1 VDNSATEVRSNR
13 AGTGLEDCQPA
24 TDLTERVVHG
34 ITDVEPEELSAVVV
48 RIVIKGRTRDVWA
61 NLLNALLIHIGV
73 EDVRD
78 LIRSHIVGGID
89 FPSVAVVG
97 SGLDVGINL
106 RPLVVAEREAGKLQI
121 NHVVEPS
128 EGTLNT
134 ERSDKLARSC
144 IADVLTQV
152 SIVTEQIAAR
162 LRACDQ
168 TKDGNAILLTKRIV
182 TSTIADKLNTQ
193 NIEEILRELGGRS
206 GDCGIRRAVIQ
217 SVRNS
222 RAIDGSRLINS
233 LSHITSNQLSSN
245 THILGAASVI
255 KNSLGQLCKLINS
268 LSNLGFNLER
278 SLQIVQADARSLIA
292 LGLKLPSAEG
302 LTKRKAVRS
311 RIATSNVVGIAKT
324 RRGRDVG
331 PSVFKVARKNTLNR
345 DFRQGCTHSE
355 GELTNANEA
364 TPRAVNRVT
373 LVDIDV
379 KSVRFALEDVVYC
392 RAGDCG

>member
-1 VDNSATEVRSNR
+1 VGAR
-13 AGTGLEDCQPA
+13 LEDCQPA
-24 TDLTERVVHG
+24 TDLAEGVVHS
-34 ITDVEPEELSAVVV
+34 ITDVEPEELPTVVV
-48 RIVIKGRTRDVWA
+48 GIVIKRRTGDVGA

-78 LIRSHIVGGID
+78 LVGGDIVGGVNL
-89 FPSVAVVG
+89 PSVAIRG
-97 SGLDVGINL
+97 GRLDVGINL
-106 RPLVVAEREAGKLQI
+106 LPVVAAEREAGKLQI
-121 NHVVEPS
+121 NHVVESS
-128 EGTLNT
+128 EGTLDT
-134 ERSDKLARSC
+134 KRSNKLARGG
-144 IADVLTQV
+144 IADVLTQISV
-152 SIVTEQIAAR
+152 VTEQIAAR
-162 LRACDQ
+162 LRTGDQ
-168 TKDGNAILLTKRIV
+168 TEDGNAILLTKRIV

-193 NIEEILRELGGRS
+193 NIKEILRELGRRS
-206 GDCGIRRAVIQ
+206 GDRIASRAVIQ
-217 SVRNS
+217 SVRHGGS
-222 RAIDGSRLINS
+222 VDGGRLIDS
-233 LSHITSNQLSSN
+233 LAHISSDQLASD
-245 THILGAASVI
+245 TEELRTAAVI
-255 KNSLGQLCKLINS
+255 KNSLGKLGKLMNS
-268 LSNLGFNLER
+268 LANLCLNLER